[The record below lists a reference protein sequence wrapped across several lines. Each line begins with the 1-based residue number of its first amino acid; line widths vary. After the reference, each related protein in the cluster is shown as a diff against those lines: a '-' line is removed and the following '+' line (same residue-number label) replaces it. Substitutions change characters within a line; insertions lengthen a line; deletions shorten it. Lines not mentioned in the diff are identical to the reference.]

1 MNTTASQS
9 DHLIKVLSPEVGGS
23 ECPPRCFIIAGP
35 NGAGKTTFAKEF
47 LLQEVKVIHF
57 VNADLIAAG
66 LSPLRPSLV
75 ELTAGRLFLSEL
87 KRLSKLRVDFAF
99 ETTLSGRSYLPLL
112 KQWKI
117 AGYQIEII
125 YLRLDS
131 TSLSLQRIANRVA
144 QGGHDIPKEAV
155 LRRFS
160 RSWENFLNYYRP
172 LADRWA
178 VYDNSETILQFL
190 DQGPYETK

>member
-1 MNTTASQS
+1 MA
-9 DHLIKVLSPEVGGS
+9 I
-23 ECPPRCFIIAGP
+23 F
-35 NGAGKTTFAKEF
+35 F
-47 LLQEVKVIHF
+47 
-57 VNADLIAAG
+57 
-66 LSPLRPSLV
+66 
-75 ELTAGRLFLSEL
+75 LFLSEL

-99 ETTLSGRSYLPLL
+99 ETTLSGKSYLPLL
-112 KQWKI
+112 KEWKI

-131 TSLSLQRIANRVA
+131 TSLSLQRIANSVA
-144 QGGHDIPKEAV
+144 QGAHDIPKEAV

-160 RSWENFLNYYRP
+160 RSWEKFLNYYRP